1 MTRVCHVYGYTP
13 DQVLDMAYPHFKM
26 LARRLERMEGERAFY
41 TYLAFNDPKSLFEML
56 RQEHPQGTQALDV
69 EDFLSTVNGR

>member
-1 MTRVCHVYGYTP
+1 
-13 DQVLDMAYPHFKM
+13 MAYPHFKM
-26 LARRLERMEGERAFY
+26 LARRLERMEGEHAFY

-56 RQEHPQGTQALDV
+56 RQERPQGTPALDV

>member
-1 MTRVCHVYGYTP
+1 
-13 DQVLDMAYPHFKM
+13 MAYPHFKM

-56 RQEHPQGTQALDV
+56 RRERPTETPALDV
-69 EDFLSTVNGR
+69 KDFLSTVNGR